1 MTATRRERKARPMTK
16 RLILLTAVLL
26 AALSLGA
33 CAAGAQPAGQG
44 DDKAYSLAFTQW
56 NGERNHE
63 LSLEAG
69 DTLQV
74 EIAHAGGDIRLSIH
88 AIDGSAVY
96 RGKGLTSCAFTVEVP
111 ASGRYVVTVLGKEA
125 SGQVSVKK
133 EGPEAAG
140 G

>member
-1 MTATRRERKARPMTK
+1 MKGRETMAKQLALM
-16 RLILLTAVLL
+16 LILMLTIV
-26 AALSLGA
+26 LGA

-74 EIAHAGGDIRLSIH
+74 EITHGGGDIRLSIH
-88 AIDGSAVY
+88 AMDGSAVY
-96 RGKGLTSCAFTVEVP
+96 RGRGLTSCAFTVEVP
-111 ASGRYVVTVLGKEA
+111 ASGRYVVTVLGKDA
-125 SGQVSVKK
+125 NGQVSVKK